1 MGIAVS
7 LREYLDDHHINY
19 EVMTHEPTGS
29 SLQTAQ
35 ASHVPG
41 DCLAKGVIL
50 TREGGCVLAV
60 VPASSKV
67 RLDAIEQMLHCPV
80 GLASED
86 EVSSL
91 FPDCEAGAVPPIGAA
106 YAVDTII
113 DESLDHQR
121 DLYMEGGDHRSLI
134 HMPRMEFQN
143 LMKDVPH
150 GHIATPEVAV
160 KSASP
165 RPSGVLKEL
174 AFACWRG
181 SEPQVSR
188 SPRRGINENQ

>member
-1 MGIAVS
+1 MGIALS
-7 LREYLDDHHINY
+7 LQGYLDDHHVNY

-35 ASHVPG
+35 TSHVPG

-50 TREGGCVLAV
+50 TREGGYVLAV

-67 RLDAIEQMLHCPV
+67 RLDVIEQMLHCPI
-80 GLASED
+80 GMASEE

-91 FPDCEAGAVPPIGAA
+91 FPDCEVGAVPPIGAA

-113 DESLDHQR
+113 DVSLDQQR
-121 DLYMEGGDHRSLI
+121 NLYLEGGDHRSLI
-134 HMPRMEFQN
+134 RMAGMEFQN

-150 GHIATPEVAV
+150 GNIAM
-160 KSASP
+160 
-165 RPSGVLKEL
+165 
-174 AFACWRG
+174 RG
-181 SEPQVSR
+181 
-188 SPRRGINENQ
+188 

>member
-1 MGIAVS
+1 VI
-7 LREYLDDHHINY
+7 
-19 EVMTHEPTGS
+19 THGRTGS

-50 TREGGCVLAV
+50 TREGGYLLAV
-60 VPASSKV
+60 VPASSMV

-80 GLASED
+80 GIASED
-86 EVSSL
+86 EVSGL

-106 YAVDTII
+106 YAVETII
-113 DESLDHQR
+113 DDNLVRQC

-134 HMPRMEFQN
+134 HLLGLEFHK

-150 GHIATPEVAV
+150 GDIAM
-160 KSASP
+160 
-165 RPSGVLKEL
+165 
-174 AFACWRG
+174 RG
-181 SEPQVSR
+181 
-188 SPRRGINENQ
+188 

>member
-1 MGIAVS
+1 MGIPLS
-7 LREYLDDHHINY
+7 LREYLNDHHVNY
-19 EVMTHEPTGS
+19 EVMAHVRTGS

-35 ASHVPG
+35 VSHVPG

-50 TREGGCVLAV
+50 TREGGYVLAV

-80 GLASED
+80 DLASED
-86 EVSSL
+86 EVNSL

-113 DESLDHQR
+113 DDSLDQQR
-121 DLYMEGGDHRSLI
+121 DIYLESGDHRSLI
-134 HMPRMEFQN
+134 HMPGTEFHN

-150 GHIATPEVAV
+150 GHIAM
-160 KSASP
+160 
-165 RPSGVLKEL
+165 RD
-174 AFACWRG
+174 
-181 SEPQVSR
+181 
-188 SPRRGINENQ
+188 